1 MTAAQKKAIA
11 SHRQRL
17 KQRGLL
23 RLEVVAPET
32 DVGLIREVAR
42 ALRDEPTRS
51 AKVRARLREAIGPE
65 RKPNLLELLADTA
78 DVDLDEYL
86 TRSRDLGRDTAL

>member
-32 DVGLIREVAR
+32 DVSLIREVAR